1 MVFLAMQYGE
11 FVEVLEPENIR
22 DRIKENISEMA
33 KKYMVYKEEMHYY
46 GKKYNRTV
54 GKTF

>member
-33 KKYMVYKEEMHYY
+33 KKYMV
-46 GKKYNRTV
+46 
-54 GKTF
+54 